1 MEMPETI
8 FAALIGI
15 GTLMALVVA
24 ARVWGRGEAGRQAAT
39 GWLIFAAAGAI
50 QVVNLLTGYNV
61 WLAILTTV
69 AMGVG
74 LWMGRGT
81 VRRV

>member
-1 MEMPETI
+1 MEMPETF

-15 GTLMALVVA
+15 VTLGALGVA
-24 ARVWGRGEAGRQAAT
+24 ARAWGQGPAARQGAV

-50 QVVNLLTGYNV
+50 QVVNLLTGYTV
-61 WLAILTTV
+61 WLAILTTIGM
-69 AMGVG
+69 AAG
-74 LWMGRGT
+74 LWMGRAT